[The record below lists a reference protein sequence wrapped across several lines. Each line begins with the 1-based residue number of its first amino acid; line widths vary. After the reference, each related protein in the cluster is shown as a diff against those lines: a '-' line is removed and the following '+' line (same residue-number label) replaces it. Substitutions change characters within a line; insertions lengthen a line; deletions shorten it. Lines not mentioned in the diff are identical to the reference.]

1 MLNFLELVRV
11 VGLFVLAL
19 LMYGASLKDKDK
31 DLKKS
36 NYLSQLKWNGDSV
49 YSLTLICRSI
59 KSGQGPIT

>member
-1 MLNFLELVRV
+1 V

-36 NYLSQLKWNGDSV
+36 NYLSQLK
-49 YSLTLICRSI
+49 
-59 KSGQGPIT
+59 